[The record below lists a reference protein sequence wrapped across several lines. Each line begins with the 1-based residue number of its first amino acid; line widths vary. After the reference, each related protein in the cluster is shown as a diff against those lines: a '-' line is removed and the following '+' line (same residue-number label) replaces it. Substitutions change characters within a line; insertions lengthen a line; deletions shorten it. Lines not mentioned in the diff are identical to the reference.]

1 MGEILSGHHIL
12 FSHSI
17 LETHKSAF
25 TLTQKLKKVEF
36 FFRKGKNR
44 RLFYAGGLRQFLRL
58 ERFGE

>member
-25 TLTQKLKKVEF
+25 TLTQKLKKVEIF
-36 FFRKGKNR
+36 FVRAKTGAYSTLAASGNS
-44 RLFYAGGLRQFLRL
+44 
-58 ERFGE
+58 